1 MEIIIFIAVVVG
13 AVLLWNGYVKA
24 KKADSDNAI
33 DSWIPGGPGKDP
45 AKHPLA
51 QFNTG
56 ADKPWPYGEK
66 LPEGKIHVKVADV
79 APGKSADDRVEATAP
94 QCGCGRS
101 PTGFCVGLHK
111 LTAEEWAVNDQNPN
125 KASVADVTADNKAKA
140 VAKAKKAPAK
150 KTAAKPAAAKRAP
163 AKKKST

>member
-1 MEIIIFIAVVVG
+1 MEFIIFIAFVVL
-13 AVLLWNGYVKA
+13 AVLLWNGYVRT
-24 KKADSDNAI
+24 KKAESDNAI
-33 DSWIPGGPGKDP
+33 DKWIPGGPGKNPDQ
-45 AKHPLA
+45 HPLA
-51 QFNTG
+51 QFNIG

-66 LPEGKIHVKVADV
+66 LPEGKIHVKPADV
-79 APGKSADDRVEATAP
+79 APGKSADDRVEATVP

-111 LTAEEWAVNDQNPN
+111 LTAEEWAVSDQNSN
-125 KASVADVTADNKAKA
+125 KVSVAEVTADNKAAA

-150 KTAAKPAAAKRAP
+150 KTADKKPAAKKAP

>member
-1 MEIIIFIAVVVG
+1 MEFIIFIAFVVL
-13 AVLLWNGYVKA
+13 AVLLWNGYVRT
-24 KKADSDNAI
+24 KKTESDNAI

-45 AKHPLA
+45 SKHPLA

-66 LPEGKIHVKVADV
+66 VAEGKIHVKSADV
-79 APGKSADDRVEATAP
+79 AGSQNRVEATAP

-111 LTAEEWAVNDQNPN
+111 LSAEEWAVSDQNPN
-125 KASVADVTADNKAKA
+125 KASVADVTAGNKAAA
-140 VAKAKKAPAK
+140 VAKVKKAPAK
-150 KTAAKPAAAKRAP
+150 KTAAKPAAAKKAP

>member
-66 LPEGKIHVKVADV
+66 LPEGKIHVKTTDVSGSENRVETPAPTVAD
-79 APGKSADDRVEATAP
+79 ATA
-94 QCGCGRS
+94 
-101 PTGFCVGLHK
+101 
-111 LTAEEWAVNDQNPN
+111 EN
-125 KASVADVTADNKAKA
+125 KAAA
-140 VAKAKKAPAK
+140 VAKIKKASSQESGSQ
-150 KTAAKPAAAKRAP
+150 TSCR
-163 AKKKST
+163 

>member
-13 AVLLWNGYVKA
+13 AALLWNGYVKA

-66 LPEGKIHVKVADV
+66 LPEGKIHVKTTDV
-79 APGKSADDRVEATAP
+79 SGSENRVEAPAP
-94 QCGCGRS
+94 
-101 PTGFCVGLHK
+101 TVADA
-111 LTAEEWAVNDQNPN
+111 TAEN
-125 KASVADVTADNKAKA
+125 KAAA
-140 VAKAKKAPAK
+140 VAKVKKAPAK
-150 KTAAKPAAAKRAP
+150 KTAAKKAP